1 MIASGEIAT
10 SEPDGLALRT
20 AKHFA
25 HKVPVETVDGVTR
38 IETRFG
44 RIELEPTSGALAVRL
59 DGDDLEKL
67 RDVAASHLERF
78 SRDESFTIV
87 WH

>member
-1 MIASGEIAT
+1 MTVSGEART

-20 AKHFA
+20 GKHFA
-25 HKVPVETVDGVTR
+25 HKVPVETADGVTR

-44 RIELEPTSGALAVRL
+44 RIELEPADGVLHVRL
-59 DGDDLEKL
+59 DGDDVEKL
-67 RDVAASHLERF
+67 REVAGSHLERF
-78 SRDESFTIV
+78 SRDDAFDLR